1 MARALDLAKR
11 GLGSV
16 APNPLVGAVIVY
28 QGRIIGEGYH
38 QYHGGPHAEVN
49 AINSVEE
56 KDQLK
61 ESTMY
66 VNLEPC
72 NHTGLTP
79 PCTGLILKHSIP
91 RLVVAQTDPNPV
103 VAGKGIERLKK
114 NGIEVIHGILE
125 DEAWEVNRRFNT
137 FHEKKRPFIILK
149 WAQTED
155 GFVDK
160 VRDKTDPIGPNW
172 ITDDFCRQMVHK
184 WRSEEAAIMVGTDT
198 AHKDNP
204 KLNVRSW
211 KGKDPLRIVLDQHLR
226 LPENLHLF
234 DSSTQTI
241 VYTGKEK
248 VSSTNLEYVWMDF
261 DDNILIS
268 LLKDLYQR
276 SVQSI
281 IIEGGTKLL
290 NSFIKSNLWDEARV
304 FTGPIKF
311 GAGVKA
317 PIFPFE
323 PIEKKSTGNSILK
336 IYRKT

>member
-11 GLGSV
+11 GLGRV
-16 APNPLVGAVIVY
+16 APNPLVGAVIVC

-38 QYHGGPHAEVN
+38 RYHGGPHAEVN

-79 PCTGLILKHSIP
+79 PCTDLILKHSIP

-114 NGIEVIHGILE
+114 NGVEVIHGILE
-125 DEAWEVNRRFNT
+125 DEAWKVNRRFNT

-172 ITDDFCRQMVHK
+172 ISDDFCRQMVHK
-184 WRSEEAAIMVGTDT
+184 WRSEEAAIMAGTET
-198 AHKDNP
+198 AAKDNP

-211 KGKDPLRIVLDQHLR
+211 KGKDPLRIVLDHHLR

-234 DSSTQTI
+234 DGTIPTI
-241 VYTGKEK
+241 VYTGKNKASLE
-248 VSSTNLEYVWMDF
+248 NLEYVQVEF
-261 DDNILIS
+261 DDHILDSIMVN
-268 LLKDLYQR
+268 LYQKSIQ
-276 SVQSI
+276 SV
-281 IIEGGTKLL
+281 IIEGGAKLL
-290 NSFIKSNLWDEARV
+290 NSFIINNLWDEARV

-317 PIFPFE
+317 PDFPFE
-323 PIEKKSTGNSILK
+323 PIETEKPGNSKLR
-336 IYRKT
+336 IYRNS